1 MLRLKTKLI
10 HAGISGDPLTGA
22 VTVPIYQVST
32 FKQDAPDKNR
42 GYDYSRAG
50 NPTRNAVEQ
59 YIADIEGGKRGLAF
73 ASGLAALSSVLMTF
87 NAGDHFIISN
97 DVYGGTYR
105 VLNQVLNR
113 LNLTST
119 FVDPTV
125 IENISEAI
133 QPNTKAIVIETPG
146 NPFLKVVDIA
156 ALSKVAKEH
165 DLTLIVDNT
174 FLTPYWQNPLELG
187 ADVVF
192 HSATKYLSGH
202 SDVVAG
208 LVAVKDEQLGED
220 IHLVQKAVGAI
231 LGPQDSYLLLRGMK
245 TLGIRMEEHE
255 VNTKRI
261 AEWLT
266 EQPQVKKVYYPG
278 LESHPGHQLAKQ
290 QARGFGGVLSF
301 EVDSEE
307 LAEQIIEK
315 VKIFQLAVSLGAV
328 ESLISVP
335 AKMTHATIPTEEQ
348 TKLGITPKLVRLSIG
363 IEDVEDLLEDL
374 QQAFE

>member
-156 ALSKVAKEH
+156 GLSKVAKEH

-192 HSATKYLSGH
+192 HSATKYLGGH

>member
-1 MLRLKTKLI
+1 MRLKTKLI
-10 HAGISGDPLTGA
+10 HGGISGDQLTGA

-50 NPTRNAVEQ
+50 NPTRDAVEK
-59 YIADIEGGKRGLAF
+59 YIADIEGGTRGLAF

-87 NAGDHFIISN
+87 DAGDHFIVSN

-105 VLNQVLNR
+105 LLNQVLNR
-113 LNLTST
+113 LHLNST
-119 FVDPTV
+119 FVESTELSE
-125 IENISEAI
+125 IEKSIKS
-133 QPNTKAIVIETPG
+133 NTKAIIIETPG
-146 NPFLKVVDIA
+146 NPFLKVIDIEA
-156 ALSKVAKEH
+156 VSKIAKAH
-165 DLTLIVDNT
+165 GLRLIVDNT

-208 LVAVKDEQLGED
+208 LVAVKDEELGEK
-220 IHLVQKAVGAI
+220 IHLVQKAVGAV
-231 LGPQDSYLLLRGMK
+231 LGPQDCYLLHRGMK

-255 VNTKRI
+255 TNTKQI
-261 AEWLT
+261 AEWLKNH
-266 EQPQVKKVYYPG
+266 PKVKKVYYPG
-278 LESHPGHQLAKQ
+278 LESHLGHDIAKK

-301 EVDSEE
+301 EVESEHVVNQVLE
-307 LAEQIIEK
+307 RL
-315 VKIFQLAVSLGAV
+315 KIFQLAVSLGAV

-335 AKMTHATIPTEEQ
+335 AKMTHATIPVDVQ
-348 TKLGITPKLVRLSIG
+348 QSLGLTPTLLRISVG
-363 IEDVEDLLEDL
+363 IEDVQDLLEDL
-374 QQAFE
+374 ENALA

>member
-1 MLRLKTKLI
+1 MRLKTKLI

-208 LVAVKDEQLGED
+208 LVAVKDKQLGED

-348 TKLGITPKLVRLSIG
+348 TKLGITPKLVRLSVG

>member
-266 EQPQVKKVYYPG
+266 EQPQVKRSTTP
-278 LESHPGHQLAKQ
+278 
-290 QARGFGGVLSF
+290 
-301 EVDSEE
+301 DSR
-307 LAEQIIEK
+307 AIQ
-315 VKIFQLAVSLGAV
+315 
-328 ESLISVP
+328 
-335 AKMTHATIPTEEQ
+335 
-348 TKLGITPKLVRLSIG
+348 GIN
-363 IEDVEDLLEDL
+363 
-374 QQAFE
+374 

>member
-208 LVAVKDEQLGED
+208 LVAVKDKQLGED

-348 TKLGITPKLVRLSIG
+348 TKLGITPKLVRLSVG

>member
-266 EQPQVKKVYYPG
+266 EQPQVKKVYYSG

-348 TKLGITPKLVRLSIG
+348 TKLGITPKLVRLSVG

>member
-1 MLRLKTKLI
+1 MRLKTKLI

-266 EQPQVKKVYYPG
+266 EQPQVKKVYYSG

-348 TKLGITPKLVRLSIG
+348 TKLGITPKLVRLSVG

>member
-348 TKLGITPKLVRLSIG
+348 TKLGITPKLVRLSVG